1 MYGVCLVYC
10 ICKEKKLLELKLLFN
25 YFDKSYEKKLNEVIL
40 IKKNGNLDL
49 NIYMYLFRFVVLWV
63 FINDNFLIN
72 RVLGWFLV

>member
-1 MYGVCLVYC
+1 MYGVCLVYS